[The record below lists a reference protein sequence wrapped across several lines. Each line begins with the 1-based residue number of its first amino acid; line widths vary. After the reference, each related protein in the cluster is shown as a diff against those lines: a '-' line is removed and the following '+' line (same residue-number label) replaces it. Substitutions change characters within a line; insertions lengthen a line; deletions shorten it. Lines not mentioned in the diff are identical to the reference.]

1 MPKPYMNKQEIK
13 ETFQQNDLHVTQA
26 VKILLKQ
33 ASLYAKRIKVFK
45 ESDEKL
51 NADKIAD
58 CEEQRAKYIYEAIEV
73 ADMEKKQHWR
83 LLEDKAHYLHELND
97 KYGDLDFVNDLD
109 DLKKLMLIYR
119 LEDMAVNQQKNEAL
133 ELVE

>member
-1 MPKPYMNKQEIK
+1 MQYMSKSELK
-13 ETFQQNDLHVTQA
+13 ELFIREDYHVTKA
-26 VKILLKQ
+26 VVILLKQ
-33 ASLYAKRIKVFK
+33 AGRYATRA
-45 ESDEKL
+45 ENL
-51 NADKIAD
+51 QDKSQLEA
-58 CEEQRAKYIYEAIEV
+58 CENSRAKYICEAIEV

-97 KYGDLDFVNDLD
+97 KYGDVDFINDLE
-109 DLKKLMLIYR
+109 DLKKLLLIYR

>member
-13 ETFQQNDLHVTQA
+13 ETFQKNDLHVTQA

>member
-1 MPKPYMNKQEIK
+1 MMSNQYMSKDELK
-13 ETFQQNDLHVTQA
+13 ELFEKEDLHVTKA
-26 VKILLKQ
+26 VAILLKQ
-33 ASLYAKRIKVFK
+33 AGRYTTRVKNLQ
-45 ESDEKL
+45 
-51 NADKIAD
+51 DKSQLEA
-58 CEEQRAKYIYEAIEV
+58 CENSRAKYIYEAIEV

-83 LLEDKAHYLHELND
+83 LLEDKMHYLHELND
-97 KYGDLDFVNDLD
+97 QYGDVDFVNNLD

>member
-13 ETFQQNDLHVTQA
+13 ETFQKNDLHVTQA

-58 CEEQRAKYIYEAIEV
+58 CENSRAKYICEAIEV

-83 LLEDKAHYLHELND
+83 LLEDKTHYLHELND
-97 KYGDLDFVNDLD
+97 KYGDVDFINDLE
-109 DLKKLMLIYR
+109 DLKKLLLIYR
-119 LEDMAVNQQKNEAL
+119 LEDMAVNQQKNKAL

>member
-1 MPKPYMNKQEIK
+1 MNKQEIK

-83 LLEDKAHYLHELND
+83 LLERQSALSPRVKTIN
-97 KYGDLDFVNDLD
+97 
-109 DLKKLMLIYR
+109 
-119 LEDMAVNQQKNEAL
+119 MAIWIL
-133 ELVE
+133 SMI

>member
-13 ETFQQNDLHVTQA
+13 ETFQKNDLHVTQA

-73 ADMEKKQHWR
+73 ADREKKQHWR

-97 KYGDLDFVNDLD
+97 KYGDLDFVNDFD
-109 DLKKLMLIYR
+109 DLKKLLLIYR

>member
-13 ETFQQNDLHVTQA
+13 ETFQKNDLHVTQA

-58 CEEQRAKYIYEAIEV
+58 CEEQRAKYIYKAIET
-73 ADMEKKQHWR
+73 ATKEKQQHWR
-83 LLEDKAHYLHELND
+83 FIEDQRYYNDKFND
-97 KYGDLDFVNDLD
+97 KYGDIDFATNWD
-109 DLKKLMLIYR
+109 DIERLAFIYR
-119 LEDMAVNQQKNEAL
+119 LELLEKNQKEKGAL
-133 ELVE
+133 ENVE

>member
-1 MPKPYMNKQEIK
+1 M
-13 ETFQQNDLHVTQA
+13 
-26 VKILLKQ
+26 
-33 ASLYAKRIKVFK
+33 R
-45 ESDEKL
+45 
-51 NADKIAD
+51 
-58 CEEQRAKYIYEAIEV
+58 EQPAKYIYEAIEV

-83 LLEDKAHYLHELND
+83 LLEDKMHYLHELND
-97 KYGDLDFVNDLD
+97 QYGDVDFVNNLD

>member
-13 ETFQQNDLHVTQA
+13 ETFQKNDLHVTQA

-58 CEEQRAKYIYEAIEV
+58 CENSRAKYICEAIEV

-83 LLEDKAHYLHELND
+83 LLEDKVHYLHELND
-97 KYGDLDFVNDLD
+97 KYGDLDFVNDFD
-109 DLKKLMLIYR
+109 DLKKLLLIYR
-119 LEDMAVNQQKNEAL
+119 LEDMAVNQQKNKAL